1 MVLNVIGC
9 VASNNTRLMR
19 RMEMECEL
27 EEYLSNIGLS
37 SSMLHQSTSSSHD
50 QARPASAADVSHRDV
65 SDEEDDDDAARRAA
79 VDLTSAVNGG
89 HDDEHLTMSAS
100 VHRTDTAAADDH
112 ADCDPARSENPT
124 PQHAVLLSPADYD
137 DDTSPLQQSSHN
149 DNSAVRSYRQQNGHV
164 GPTRHI
170 GESPHAAAA
179 AATLPPR
186 GSRSAVVFSTVPRR
200 VDDTSRTSR
209 APTSS
214 SSCTIMLS
222 GEMSDGVGRS
232 SPATDG
238 RSERP
243 VYAADAAAAQAR
255 KTPVDGMPYSSTIV
269 RCSASL
275 APVIATSKTKSRDA
289 DAPVDHC
296 AAPPPPPHVKTAR
309 NYVSVVQIGSTTST
323 ERRDPLPLMTMSTES
338 LSVDAGSSVTLGRSS
353 PSTGHLRAHVAGT
366 VDPAGCTPIKSSLKK
381 VSPVHAKSKSVSFSA
396 AGSAADDDDDDVDD
410 DATTGE
416 RAARDSPVVRVHDR
430 ARPDGGIG
438 PRRALVSDS
447 GVFCDA
453 DDEVAV
459 VDDSKPTT
467 ASPPSRR
474 TTVSV
479 SCGMAAVNLSLI
491 HI

>member
-1 MVLNVIGC
+1 
-9 VASNNTRLMR
+9 
-19 RMEMECEL
+19 
-27 EEYLSNIGLS
+27 
-37 SSMLHQSTSSSHD
+37 
-50 QARPASAADVSHRDV
+50 
-65 SDEEDDDDAARRAA
+65 
-79 VDLTSAVNGG
+79 
-89 HDDEHLTMSAS
+89 
-100 VHRTDTAAADDH
+100 
-112 ADCDPARSENPT
+112 
-124 PQHAVLLSPADYD
+124 
-137 DDTSPLQQSSHN
+137 
-149 DNSAVRSYRQQNGHV
+149 
-164 GPTRHI
+164 
-170 GESPHAAAA
+170 
-179 AATLPPR
+179 
-186 GSRSAVVFSTVPRR
+186 
-200 VDDTSRTSR
+200 
-209 APTSS
+209 
-214 SSCTIMLS
+214 
-222 GEMSDGVGRS
+222 
-232 SPATDG
+232 
-238 RSERP
+238 
-243 VYAADAAAAQAR
+243 
-255 KTPVDGMPYSSTIV
+255 
-269 RCSASL
+269 
-275 APVIATSKTKSRDA
+275 
-289 DAPVDHC
+289 
-296 AAPPPPPHVKTAR
+296 
-309 NYVSVVQIGSTTST
+309 VSVVQIGSTTST

-479 SCGMAAVNLSLI
+479 SCGMAAVNSASPRRHNSAELTAASQTGSPAGSRARDAAAGSPGSSRPSQQASAPAKCSAAITVTDKKRPSTKNATTPEVRHKTPDATQVTAAVTVLTSHTLDGICLLIRREAPLSQRNRATL
-491 HI
+491 HVR